1 MGDTQTVYASYIS
14 RGDRFEHHAALR
26 GRKPRTFV
34 CEVISEPALYID
46 YRQEHRVQMLCRTTD
61 PSDGRVHVGNV
72 SLPESDLLTLVAE
85 SGTPMVAKVSGV
97 SE

>member
-26 GRKPRTFV
+26 GRQPRTFV
-34 CEVISEPALYID
+34 CEVISEPQPYID
-46 YRQEHRVQMLCRTTD
+46 HRQERRVQMLCRTTD
-61 PSDGRVHVGNV
+61 PSDGHVHVGNV
-72 SLPESDLLTLVAE
+72 SLQESDLLTLVAGSE
-85 SGTPMVAKVSGV
+85 APMVAKASGV